1 MDAVNLAEIEQVLSP
16 QVWYSQVVPKFV
28 GGAALDW
35 SGVDFSEVAP
45 EEFSAL
51 LAPFKNMGLD
61 ADELR
66 IRVGLVSMPPGWR
79 ALAEGVLELPA
90 EGVSP
95 LLSRDAFARIQ
106 HVREVYRGYVEAFV
120 KPENPAIR
128 TYLEEAVEKGGL
140 LWREPYVELR
150 RELKSGPPLERLVN
164 EDLLHPDA
172 LRIFRQNAHDAGSPP
187 IRPYVHQVE
196 AFRRAKAGENVV
208 VATGTGS
215 GKSFAFGLPVIDYAL
230 RMRDEGKRGTKAILV
245 YPMNALAN
253 DQFRDLVL
261 RLRDSGL
268 SVALYTGETPHT
280 REEGEDRRRSLEREL
295 RLDDGALST
304 VMRASREEI
313 RQDPPDILLTNYVM
327 LELILTRREDLSLF
341 PAEHRGL
348 LRYLVLDELHTYGGL
363 KGADTALLIRRL
375 KVHTGTEGTLRFI
388 GTSATIE
395 EEEGDGALDFA
406 SRLFGAPVEV
416 LIRETYADARPTP
429 AVPQPPLGPV
439 PELKAV
445 GKSAVEQLSLAFLGT
460 SETDP
465 GELGRHLQDHPTLGW
480 IGAQLSRGAKP
491 LAELVSAYA
500 EVRNLPPEEARR
512 ELLAFMSLAQ
522 FAEVGEKPL
531 LQLKLHGFYSQN
543 VGLTGT
549 LHDPPRL
556 SGQGELEL
564 GGSPAYPVVF
574 CRQCKNEFYVAFRG
588 GNRFQPAEFGETEGV
603 VYLTPGAF
611 DPEEVSLPENWL
623 TGNGGVKSSYRPH
636 TPRNLRIDPERGE
649 VRPEEG
655 GRAFVEVAAPFL
667 FCPHCGI
674 HYDRRPAEYAKLT
687 PFGLVGRS
695 TATDLILLAT
705 LGSLAEDER
714 KIIAFTD
721 NVQDTSFQS
730 AHFSDL
736 AHRLAFRQA
745 LLRLL
750 DEKGSLSLGEAGLEV
765 LNYWKRSGAEIYQDP
780 EVSRAYATVLQLFA
794 AADAARNVQPNF
806 PNLEEAGLVR
816 YEYKGLEKLVED
828 ENLWKGFEET
838 PADVRADV
846 LRGLLDLVRRRE
858 ALGSG
863 VDLDIMNFD
872 FDYRVRQLLEDE
884 GFAEAVFYEP
894 GEPVVLVER
903 KPARPPKRGRVVPLI
918 GGVRPS
924 RFEQWVIRALNLE
937 RREDAQSW
945 LRNVYLKLQDERLL
959 SPKSLPSR
967 GRDQIGGHV
976 LSPSRVR
983 LQRVRSKNLRYCP
996 KSRVPFY
1003 LKVLD
1008 RSPEFPGVLLRE
1020 EPPSAFFREL
1030 YQEFWFAVPPQ
1041 AGPHSAQVPAEDR
1054 RRLEASFRDPESPL
1068 AVLVATPTLE
1078 LGVDIGALANV
1089 YLRNV
1094 PPSPANYAQRSGRA
1108 GRRGQPALVQV
1119 FAGQGYRRGP
1129 HDQYFYRHPEEMIR
1143 GEVRP
1148 PRFLLDNEK
1157 LTRAH
1162 LHAVVL
1168 EHLAPVWELPGSMQE
1183 LVDVEARPAF
1193 PLRAEIEEG
1202 LKRALNAERTRI
1214 LEAIARSL
1222 ALELQE
1228 FDWLDLSFIERE
1240 VDGFVSALDRTLVNW
1255 RKALATLV
1263 EQHEAV
1269 KMRIAYLNDPRVRG
1283 GLQRELDALGKRIDQ
1298 LRGVGDN
1305 PLRVRDL
1312 LESEGF
1318 VPNYAFSSQA
1328 VHLDLLAARGPQ
1340 QLTRTPLIA
1349 LREYA
1354 PGNFVYYGKSA
1365 YEVNRMAYGL
1375 HEDEL
1380 VPVALC
1386 PNCGFPNHP
1395 EPTTGRLPQRCQ
1407 RCGQDLSMAPRMHA
1421 LPMPWQRARRR
1432 RRITSEEEERRRR
1445 GYLMVESY
1453 QPSGVVEGYEA
1464 GELRIEYD
1472 HQARIRVSNLG
1483 PRAEERGGFVL
1494 CRKCGEWLLGE
1505 KRIEQHPHREGKR
1518 GECPQF
1524 AGEEDLVHGVVL
1536 FHEAEV
1542 DALVLYAPKN
1552 LDDEQAYAYYQSL
1565 GWALWRAA
1573 LVALELEEGELGVFL
1588 EPAGASGVPYRI
1600 VFHER
1605 VEGGLGALRS
1615 LLEPAR
1621 WDQLIDVALDLLHA
1635 NDPEEACEKACYR
1648 CLLSYHNQAVHHL
1661 LDRRLVLNDLKGWRR
1676 LVFSPA
1682 ASRTRIERL
1691 LRHAESELEKK
1702 FLNEL
1707 KRRSLPL
1714 PDEAQYTVAVGGSSV
1729 RYDFYY
1735 READLGVFVDGPGH
1749 DDPKRLQGDALR
1761 RGLLTEAG
1769 RRHLVFRY
1777 DQDWTQDLETLR
1789 SLVSAGGRDPWGELL
1804 SVRPDLEPLVEA
1816 LKARGV
1822 PPPDAVLEDLVG
1834 DDGAVAGQALLRWG
1848 RVVLVD
1854 MNPAK
1859 IGGSWKYVEV
1869 AEDPDR
1875 VVEAIKDAMEHRPE
1889 S

>member
-1 MDAVNLAEIEQVLSP
+1 MDAVKLAEIEHVLSP
-16 QVWYSQVVPKFV
+16 QVWYSQVVPRFV
-28 GGAALDW
+28 AGASLDW
-35 SGVDFSEVAP
+35 SGVDFSEVDP
-45 EEFSAL
+45 EKFAGL
-51 LAPFKNMGLD
+51 LAPFKNMELGP
-61 ADELR
+61 DELR
-66 IRVGLVSMPPGWR
+66 ARLGLAGMPAGWR
-79 ALAEGVLELPA
+79 ALAEGALELPA
-90 EGVSP
+90 EGVPP
-95 LLSRDAFARIQ
+95 LLAKDAFARIQ
-106 HVREVYRGYVEAFV
+106 HVREIYRGYAEAFV
-120 KPENPAIR
+120 KPENPVIR
-128 TYLEEAVEKGGL
+128 AYLEDAVEKGGL

-150 RELKSGPPLERLVN
+150 RELKRGAPLEELVR
-164 EDLLHPDA
+164 EGLLHPDA
-172 LRIFRQNAHDAGSPP
+172 LRIFRQNAHDTGSPP
-187 IRPYVHQVE
+187 IHPYVHQVE
-196 AFRRAKAGENVV
+196 AFRQARAGKNVV

-261 RLRDSGL
+261 RLRGSRL

-280 REEGEDRRRSLEREL
+280 PEEGEDRRRALEREL
-295 RLDDGALST
+295 RLEDGALT
-304 VMRASREEI
+304 EVWRASREEI
-313 RQDPPDILLTNYVM
+313 RRDPPDILLTNYVM

-348 LRYLVLDELHTYGGL
+348 LRFLVLDELHTYGGL

-375 KVHTGTEGTLRFI
+375 KVHTGTEGTLQFI
-388 GTSATIE
+388 GTSATLE
-395 EEEGDGALDFA
+395 EKEGGGALNFA
-406 SRLFGAPVEV
+406 SRIFGAPVET
-416 LIRETYADARPTP
+416 LIRETYADAPPTP
-429 AVPQPPLGPV
+429 AAPQPPLGPV
-439 PELKAV
+439 PEPKATEK
-445 GKSAVEQLSLAFLGT
+445 GGVEKLALAFLGT
-460 SETDP
+460 GETDP
-465 GELGRHLQDHPTLGW
+465 NELGQKLQGHPTLCW
-480 IGAQLSRGAKP
+480 IRAQLGQGAKP
-491 LAELVSAYA
+491 LEELVNALADARGIS
-500 EVRNLPPEEARR
+500 PDDARR

-522 FAEVGEKPL
+522 YAEDDGKPL

-556 SGQGELEL
+556 SSQGELEL
-564 GGSPAYPVVF
+564 GGAPAYPVVF
-574 CRQCKNEFYVAFRG
+574 CRQCKNEFYVARRS
-588 GNRFQPAEFGETEGV
+588 GNRFQAAEFGETEGV
-603 VYLTPGAF
+603 VYLTPGTY
-611 DPEEVSLPENWL
+611 DPAEVPLPENWL
-623 TGNGGVKSSYRPH
+623 TGKGDVKSGYRPH
-636 TPRNLRIDPERGE
+636 APRNLWLDPDRGE
-649 VRPEEG
+649 AQPEEG

-674 HYDRRPAEYAKLT
+674 QHDRKPAEYAKLT

-705 LGSLAEDER
+705 LGALAEDER

-750 DEKGSLSLGEAGLEV
+750 DEKGELSLSDVGLEV
-765 LNYWKRSGAEIYQDP
+765 LNYWKRSGAGIYKDP
-780 EVSRAYATVLQLFA
+780 DVARAFTTVLQLFA
-794 AADAARNVQPNF
+794 SADAARNVQPNF

-816 YEYKGLEKLVED
+816 YDYKGLEKLVED
-828 ENLWKGFEET
+828 DSLWKDLGDVPT
-838 PADVRADV
+838 DVRLDT

-863 VDLDIMNFD
+863 ANLDTMNYD
-872 FDYRVRQLLEDE
+872 FDYRVRQVLEDE
-884 GFAEAVFYEP
+884 GYAEAVFYEP
-894 GEPVVLVER
+894 GEPIVLVER
-903 KPARPPKRGRVVPLI
+903 KPTKPPRRGRAVPLI
-918 GGVRPS
+918 GTVRPS
-924 RFEQWVIRALNLE
+924 RFEQWVMEALNLE
-937 RREDAQSW
+937 KREDAQAW
-945 LRNVYLKLQDERLL
+945 LRNVYLKLQDVRLL
-959 SPKSLPSR
+959 LPRSLPVR
-967 GRDQIGGHV
+967 GRGEIAGHV
-976 LSPSRVR
+976 ISPSRVR
-983 LQRVRSKNLRYCP
+983 LRRVRSKQLRYCP

-1008 RSPEFPGVLLRE
+1008 RSPEFPNVTLRDDA
-1020 EPPSAFFREL
+1020 PSSFFQEL

-1041 AGPHSAQVPAEDR
+1041 AGPHSAQVPAEER

-1143 GEVRP
+1143 GEVRA

-1157 LTRAH
+1157 LIRAH
-1162 LHAVVL
+1162 LHAVIL

-1183 LVDVEARPAF
+1183 LVDVEKKPAF
-1193 PLRAEIEEG
+1193 PLRPEIEEG
-1202 LKRALNAERTRI
+1202 LRRAVNNERSSI
-1214 LEAIARSL
+1214 IDAITRSL
-1222 ALELQE
+1222 ALEMQE
-1228 FDWLDLSFIERE
+1228 FTWLDRSFVERE
-1240 VDGFVSALDRTLVNW
+1240 IDDFVDALDRALTNW

-1269 KMRIAYLNDPRVRG
+1269 KSRIEYLKDPKVRK
-1283 GLQRELDALGKRIDQ
+1283 GLQRELEALGQRIDQ

-1328 VHLDLLAARGPQ
+1328 VQLELLAGKGPR
-1340 QLTRTPLIA
+1340 QLVRTPLIA

-1354 PGNFVYYGKSA
+1354 PGNFVYYGKAA

-1375 HEDEL
+1375 HENEL

-1395 EPTTGRLPQRCQ
+1395 EPSTGRLPGRCL

-1445 GYLMVESY
+1445 GYLMVENY
-1453 QPSGVVEGYEA
+1453 QPSSEVAGYEA
-1464 GELRIEYD
+1464 EALRIEYD
-1472 HQARIRVSNLG
+1472 HRARIRVSNLG
-1483 PRAEERGGFVL
+1483 PRNEERGGFIL

-1505 KRIEQHPHREGKR
+1505 KRIERHPHREGKP
-1518 GECPQF
+1518 GECPQY
-1524 AGEEDLVHGVVL
+1524 AGEEDLVHGVSL
-1536 FHEAEV
+1536 FYEAEV

-1552 LDDEQAYAYYQSL
+1552 VEGDEAFAYYQSL

-1573 LVALELEEGELGVFL
+1573 LVALELEEGELGMFL
-1588 EPAGASGVPYRI
+1588 EPGGSSGVPYRI

-1621 WDQLIDVALDLLHA
+1621 WNQLIEVALDLLHE
-1635 NDPEEACEKACYR
+1635 NEPEEACEKACYR

-1661 LDRRLVLNDLKGWRR
+1661 LDRRLVLDDLRNWRG
-1676 LVFSPA
+1676 LKFAPA
-1682 ASRTRIERL
+1682 ASRSRMERL
-1691 LRHAESELEKK
+1691 RRHVESGLEEK

-1707 KRRSLPL
+1707 ARRGLPL
-1714 PDEAQYTVAVGGSSV
+1714 PDEAQYTVAAGDTSV

-1735 READLGVFVDGPGH
+1735 RDADLGIFVDGPGH
-1749 DDPKRLQGDALR
+1749 DDPQRLQGDAR
-1761 RGLLTEAG
+1761 RRDLLTEAG
-1769 RRHLVFRY
+1769 RKYLVFRY
-1777 DQDWTQDLETLR
+1777 DQDWGPVFNRLEQI
-1789 SLVSAGGRDPWGELL
+1789 AGSTKTSDNWAELL
-1804 SVRPDLEPLVEA
+1804 SVRPDLEPLVEK
-1816 LKARGV
+1816 LKSRGA
-1822 PPPDAVLEDLVG
+1822 PPPEAVLDDLVG
-1834 DDGAVAGQALLRWG
+1834 EDGAVAGQALARWG
-1848 RVVLVD
+1848 KVALVEQGAD
-1854 MNPAK
+1854 CPPGYKCLTVQEDLGELAERLLK
-1859 IGGSWKYVEV
+1859 EV
-1869 AEDPDR
+1869 GHAAR
-1875 VVEAIKDAMEHRPE
+1875 
-1889 S
+1889 